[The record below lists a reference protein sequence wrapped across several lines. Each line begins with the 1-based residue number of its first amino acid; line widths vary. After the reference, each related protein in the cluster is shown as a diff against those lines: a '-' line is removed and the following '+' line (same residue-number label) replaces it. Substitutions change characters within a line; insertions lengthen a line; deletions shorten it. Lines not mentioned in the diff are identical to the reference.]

1 MTDGVPVSIV
11 ANGMTDLVSEAA
23 GNMDAALQRLT
34 KAISSLEVSIE
45 RRIHADR
52 SLNDLQSDLQRL
64 GEDRSR
70 LANDLDKVEARAN
83 RLEDANKDVS
93 RRLVSA
99 METIRN
105 VLDAHGG

>member
-1 MTDGVPVSIV
+1 MT
-11 ANGMTDLVSEAA
+11 EAS
-23 GNMDAALQRLT
+23 GNLDAALQRLA
-34 KAISSLEVSIE
+34 KAIGSLEVSVE
-45 RRIHADR
+45 RRLHADR
-52 SLNDLQSDLQRL
+52 SLNDLQDDLQRL

-70 LANDLDKVEARAN
+70 MANDLDKVEARAN
-83 RLEDANKDVS
+83 RLETANKDVS

>member
-1 MTDGVPVSIV
+1 MTETSS
-11 ANGMTDLVSEAA
+11 DL
-23 GNMDAALQRLT
+23 DAALLRLT
-34 KAISSLEVSIE
+34 KAVGSLEVSVE

-52 SLNDLQSDLQRL
+52 SLNDLQQDLQRL

-83 RLEDANKDVS
+83 RLESANKDVS